1 MTLEELIAS
10 FREDATDKVEPY
22 LWEDETVT
30 RWLNEAQDEAAVRAR
45 LLLDDSTPAVTTIAV
60 TAGQASYQLHPKVYE
75 IAHLQWQPSAAAHR
89 AKSVQLVTRE
99 WLDRKHPDWRTR
111 MDCDALYAIQSE
123 GALRMVPAPKEAG
136 TLVLEAY
143 RLPLN
148 PLANDLDK
156 PEIHAASHAY
166 LVYWALHRAFSQPDS
181 DGFDPQRAASAEAA
195 FTAYFGARPDADLRR
210 ATRHDEP
217 QVNATYIF

>member
-10 FREDATDKVEPY
+10 FREDATDKVQPF

-30 RWLNEAQDEAAVRAR
+30 RWLNEAQDEATVRGR

-60 TAGQASYQLHPKVYE
+60 TAGQASYQLHAKVYE

-89 AKSVQLVTRE
+89 AQPVELVTRE
-99 WLDRKHPDWRTR
+99 WLDRKHPGWRVR
-111 MDCDALYAIQSE
+111 LDCDALYAIQSE
-123 GALRMVPAPKEAG
+123 GALRLVPTPREAG

-143 RLPLN
+143 RLPMK
-148 PLANDLDK
+148 AMVNDTDK

-181 DGFDPQRAASAEAA
+181 DGFDPQRAATAEAA
-195 FTAYFGARPDADLRR
+195 FTGYFGARPDADLRR

>member
-10 FREDATDKVEPY
+10 FRQDATDKALPF

-30 RWLNEAQDEAAVRAR
+30 RWLNEAQDEAAVRGR

-60 TAGQASYQLHPKVYE
+60 TAGQASYQLHAKVYE
-75 IAHLQWQPSAAAHR
+75 IAHLQWQPSAASHR
-89 AKSVQLVTRE
+89 AKPVELVTRE
-99 WLDRKHPDWRTR
+99 WLDRKHPGWRVR
-111 MDCDALYAIQSE
+111 LDCDALYAIQSE
-123 GALRMVPAPKEAG
+123 GALRLVPTPREAG

-143 RLPLN
+143 RLPLKT
-148 PLANDLDK
+148 LAVDADK

-181 DGFDPQRAASAEAA
+181 DGFDPQRAATAEAA
-195 FTAYFGARPDADLRR
+195 FTGYFGARPDADLRR

>member
-10 FREDATDKVEPY
+10 FREDATDKVQPF

-30 RWLNEAQDEAAVRAR
+30 RWLNEAQDEAAVRGR

-60 TAGQASYQLHPKVYE
+60 TAGQASYQLHAKVYE

-89 AKSVQLVTRE
+89 AQPVELVTRE
-99 WLDRKHPDWRTR
+99 WLDRKHPGWRVR
-111 MDCDALYAIQSE
+111 LDCDALYAIQSE
-123 GALRMVPAPKEAG
+123 GALRLVPTPREAG

-143 RLPLN
+143 RLPMK
-148 PLANDLDK
+148 AMVNDTDK

-181 DGFDPQRAASAEAA
+181 DGFDPQRAATAEAA
-195 FTAYFGARPDADLRR
+195 FTGYFGARPDADLRR

>member
-1 MTLEELIAS
+1 MNLEELIAS
-10 FREDATDKVEPY
+10 FREDSADKVEPY

-60 TAGQASYQLHPKVYE
+60 EVGKASYQLHPKVYE
-75 IAHLQWQPSAAAHR
+75 IAHLQWQASAAAHR
-89 AKSVQLVTRE
+89 AKPVDLVTRE
-99 WLDRKHPDWRTR
+99 WLDRKHPGWRSR
-111 MDCDALYAIQSE
+111 IDCDALYAIQSE
-123 GALRMVPAPKEAG
+123 GALRMVPVPKEAG
-136 TLVLEAY
+136 KLVLEAY
-143 RLPLN
+143 RLPLK
-148 PLANDLDK
+148 PLTNETDK

-181 DGFDPQRAASAEAA
+181 DGFDPQRAATAEAE
-195 FTAYFGARPDADLRR
+195 FTGYFGARPDADLRR

-217 QVNATYIF
+217 QVNVTYIF